1 VRAKRM
7 SEDGP
12 RKEPKESAMKRQK
25 ENVSPLPQHD
35 YGLQLQTAV
44 SWLGD
49 RYLLAEPVPRV
60 VEKAKPFFVEPRRWH
75 EVRRSNG
82 PATRKH

>member
-1 VRAKRM
+1 MRTVRL

-25 ENVSPLPQHD
+25 ENSSPLPQHD

-49 RYLLAEPVPRV
+49 RYLLAEPVMRV
-60 VEKAKPFFVEPRRWH
+60 PEKAKPFY
-75 EVRRSNG
+75 
-82 PATRKH
+82 